1 MTLSSMTGFG
11 EGAAERDGWRVTVT
25 ARSVNHK
32 QLDVRFATPE
42 ALGAWE
48 PAAAKR
54 VRARFARGRFD
65 VRVRTERVATAASTV
80 SWDAADAAH
89 ARLVA
94 VAERYGVAG
103 PTLPELVRAGALEGF
118 ERGDTTALPAVADDA
133 LAAAIDALA
142 AFRTREGE
150 ALATWFA
157 DELGRFEQHLDRIA
171 ARAEAWLPEH
181 AARLETRAREL
192 LGRLGAD
199 DAIDHGR
206 LASEVALLAE
216 RADITEEQTRAAEHV
231 RALRT
236 LLAEGDGRVG
246 KTVDFLLQELIRE
259 TNTMA
264 SKSADAALTHAVV
277 DAKASIEQMREQAM
291 NLE

>member
-11 EGAAERDGWRVTVT
+11 EGVAEHGGWRVTVT

-32 QLDVRFATPE
+32 QLDVRMASPD

-65 VRVRTERVATAASTV
+65 VRVRAEPIASETATL

-89 ARLVA
+89 AKLTA

-103 PTLPELVRAGALEGF
+103 PTLAELVRAGALAGF
-118 ERGDTTALPAVADDA
+118 DRGDVSTLPSVADAALDAALTALD
-133 LAAAIDALA
+133 
-142 AFRTREGE
+142 AFRRREGE
-150 ALATWFA
+150 ALGAWFA
-157 DELGRFEQHLDRIA
+157 DELGRFEDHL
-171 ARAEAWLPEH
+171 ARVSERATTWLPEH
-181 AARLETRAREL
+181 ARRLEARAHEL
-192 LGRLGAD
+192 LERLGAD
-199 DAIDHGR
+199 DVLDSGR
-206 LASEVALLAE
+206 LAAEVAVLAE
-216 RADITEEQTRAAEHV
+216 RGDITEEQTRAAEHL
-231 RALRT
+231 RALRA
-236 LLAEGDGRVG
+236 LLVEGSGRVG
-246 KTVDFLLQELIRE
+246 KKVDFLLQELIRE